1 LSCRLDRARLSTL
14 IIVFGPCSQLTE
26 RPPQL
31 SPRGLRAASTIG
43 PGGSGARR
51 RLSLNSWQSRL
62 GFLLFT
68 QARNSHGA
76 ANITSH
82 QAKKLCVAFWPNRSK
97 KLVLGEF
104 GIARLQPPTAAT
116 TRSLQFFPRFNSPL
130 PNFPESAAGSA
141 FRVCLLFASR
151 RSSPHSSIQF
161 QRRSYAKR
169 RMPPKK
175 AVKEEKILLGRPGNN
190 LKSGI
195 VCTDPTS
202 TATRSAITL
211 TW

>member
-1 LSCRLDRARLSTL
+1 MSREADFTALA
-14 IIVFGPCSQLTE
+14 VQP
-26 RPPQL
+26 RP
-31 SPRGLRAASTIG
+31 
-43 PGGSGARR
+43 
-51 RLSLNSWQSRL
+51 
-62 GFLLFT
+62 FT
-68 QARNSHGA
+68 RARNSLGA
-76 ANITSH
+76 VNITS
-82 QAKKLCVAFWPNRSK
+82 QQTKKLCVAFWPNRSK
-97 KLVLGEF
+97 KLVVGEF
-104 GIARLQPPTAAT
+104 AIARLQPPTAAT
-116 TRSLQFFPRFNSPL
+116 RSLQFFLRFNSP
-130 PNFPESAAGSA
+130 PPIFHESAAGSA

-151 RSSPHSSIQF
+151 RSSPHSPIQF

-202 TATRSAITL
+202 TAIRSAITL